1 MKRKQINI
9 SNTIIYTLLIIWAI
23 ITLYPFLWVVI
34 NSFKSSQDI
43 LRNSL
48 SIPIKNF
55 TFDNYINAFT
65 GRFNI
70 FKAYFNSF
78 IISGSVVVGVLI
90 IAGVGSFALARY
102 DFPGKK
108 IIYGLIIAAMMFP
121 IFSIIQPLA
130 IMLAKLNLNNTR
142 LGVILPQIAGNIAF
156 AVVIL
161 TSFIQQLPLEVEE
174 SAYIDGA
181 NLFQRMFRIVLPMA
195 KPAFATTSIF
205 VFLWSYNDLFL
216 QMIVI
221 KDTEKMPI
229 SVILREIS
237 SLHGGTDFGL
247 MSSSVTLIIIP
258 ILIVYFILQKNII
271 AGLTAGAIKG

>member
-108 IIYGLIIAAMMFP
+108 
-121 IFSIIQPLA
+121 
-130 IMLAKLNLNNTR
+130 
-142 LGVILPQIAGNIAF
+142 
-156 AVVIL
+156 
-161 TSFIQQLPLEVEE
+161 
-174 SAYIDGA
+174 
-181 NLFQRMFRIVLPMA
+181 
-195 KPAFATTSIF
+195 
-205 VFLWSYNDLFL
+205 
-216 QMIVI
+216 
-221 KDTEKMPI
+221 
-229 SVILREIS
+229 S
-237 SLHGGTDFGL
+237 SMG
-247 MSSSVTLIIIP
+247 
-258 ILIVYFILQKNII
+258 
-271 AGLTAGAIKG
+271 